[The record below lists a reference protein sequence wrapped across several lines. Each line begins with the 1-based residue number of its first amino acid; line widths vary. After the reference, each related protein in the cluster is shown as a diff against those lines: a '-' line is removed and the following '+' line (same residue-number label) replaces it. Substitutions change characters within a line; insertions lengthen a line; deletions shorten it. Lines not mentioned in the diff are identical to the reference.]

1 MRWLDPASQARLK
14 GLALSPRRASGL
26 SGAPG
31 KHRSLAR
38 GHSRDFAQHRPYTYG
53 DESRGIDWK
62 AYARL
67 DRFYVREFRTED
79 RIPVFVLLDRSGS
92 MAYAGAGRPSKLD
105 VARRVAAAVAWLAL
119 DQGDE
124 AGLVT
129 FSAEAEL
136 AAPPRAGAVQ
146 LGAFDEALTRTTLST
161 AEPTDLAKAI
171 EAAAEALPRRGM
183 CVLVSDLMGDTAA
196 ALKAVRGLAA
206 RRHEVLVV
214 RVLDADERDFP
225 YEGPCLMEG
234 LEGGEPLFV
243 DAREAAPAYR
253 AAFARQAEAY
263 AGALR
268 RAGIPYAV
276 ADTGGRWEAALG
288 RLLSR

>member
-1 MRWLDPASQARLK
+1 M
-14 GLALSPRRASGL
+14 
-26 SGAPG
+26 
-31 KHRSLAR
+31 AR

-53 DESRGIDWK
+53 DESRSIDWK

-67 DRFYVREFRTED
+67 DRFYVREYRAED
-79 RIPVFVLLDRSGS
+79 RIPVFILLDCSGS
-92 MAYAGAGRPSKLD
+92 MAYANGARISKLD
-105 VARRVAAAVAWLAL
+105 LGRRLAAATAWLAL
-119 DQGDE
+119 SQGDE

-129 FSAEAEL
+129 FGTSAKL
-136 AAPPRAGAVQ
+136 ALESRAGAAQ
-146 LGAFDEALTRTTLST
+146 LGAFDDALSNASAS
-161 AEPTDLAKAI
+161 AETDLGAAI
-171 EAAAEALPRRGM
+171 SAAAEKLPHRGM
-183 CVLVSDLMGDTAA
+183 VLVVSDLMGDTAG
-196 ALKAVRGLAA
+196 ALKALRGLVA

-214 RVLDADERDFP
+214 RTIDPDERDFP

-263 AGALR
+263 AGSLR
-268 RAGIPYAV
+268 RAGLAYAV
-276 ADTGGRWEAALG
+276 AETGGGWEAALA

>member
-1 MRWLDPASQARLK
+1 MKWLDPASQARLK

-31 KHRSLAR
+31 KHRSLGR
-38 GHSRDFAQHRPYTYG
+38 GHSRDFSQHRPYAPG
-53 DESRGIDWK
+53 DEARGIDWK

-67 DRFYVREFRTED
+67 DRFYVKEYRAED
-79 RIPVFVLLDRSGS
+79 RIPVFVVLDRSGS
-92 MAYAGAGRPSKLD
+92 MGYAGEGRESKFDLGRRIAAGI
-105 VARRVAAAVAWLAL
+105 AWLAL
-119 DQGDE
+119 AQGDE

-129 FSAEAEL
+129 FSSGAKL
-136 AAPPRAGAVQ
+136 SLPPRAGAAQ
-146 LGAFDEALTRTTLST
+146 LGAFDDALT
-161 AEPTDLAKAI
+161 AEKAGEETDLAKAI

-183 CVLVSDLMGDTAA
+183 VILVSDLMGDTAG
-196 ALKAVRGLAA
+196 ALKAVRALSA

-214 RVLDADERDFP
+214 RVIDPDERDFP

-234 LEGGEPLFV
+234 LEGGEPLYL

-253 AAFARQAEAY
+253 AAFAKQAETY

-268 RAGIPYAV
+268 RAGIAYTV
-276 ADTGGRWEAALG
+276 AQTGANWEAALG
-288 RLLSR
+288 RLLAG

>member
-31 KHRSLAR
+31 KHRTLAR
-38 GHSRDFAQHRPYTYG
+38 GHSRDFAQHRPYSYG
-53 DESRGIDWK
+53 DESRSIDWK

-67 DRFYVREFRTED
+67 DRFYVREFRAED

-92 MAYAGAGRPSKLD
+92 MAYAGEGRQSKLD
-105 VARRVAAAVAWLAL
+105 LGRRLAAAIAWLAL
-119 DQGDE
+119 AQGDE

-129 FSAEAEL
+129 FGTDATL
-136 AAPPRAGAVQ
+136 ALPPRAGAAQ
-146 LGAFDEALTRTTLST
+146 LGAFDDALTAAAASG
-161 AEPTDLAKAI
+161 ETDLGAAI
-171 EAAAEALPRRGM
+171 MAAAEELPRRGLV
-183 CVLVSDLMGDTAA
+183 VLVSDLMGDTAG
-196 ALKAVRGLAA
+196 ALKAVRSLAA

-214 RVLDADERDFP
+214 RVLDPDERDFP
-225 YEGPCLMEG
+225 YEGPCLIEG

-253 AAFARQAEAY
+253 AAFARQAEAFS
-263 AGALR
+263 GSLR
-268 RAGIPYAV
+268 RAGIAYAV
-276 ADTGGRWEAALG
+276 AETGGHWEAALG

>member
-31 KHRSLAR
+31 KHRTLAR

-53 DESRGIDWK
+53 DESRTIDWK

-67 DRFYVREFRTED
+67 DRFYVREFRAED

-105 VARRVAAAVAWLAL
+105 LGRRVAAAIAWLAL
-119 DQGDE
+119 AQGDE

-129 FSAEAEL
+129 FGTEAKL
-136 AAPPRAGAVQ
+136 ALPPRAGAAQ
-146 LGAFDEALTRTTLST
+146 LGAFDEALSA
-161 AEPTDLAKAI
+161 AEASGETDLAKAI
-171 EAAAEALPRRGM
+171 EAAAEELPRRGLV
-183 CVLVSDLMGDTAA
+183 VLVSDLMGDTAG
-196 ALKAVRGLAA
+196 ALKAVRALAA

-214 RVLDADERDFP
+214 RALDPDERDFP
-225 YEGPCLMEG
+225 YEGPCLIEG

-268 RAGIPYAV
+268 RAGIAYAV
-276 ADTGGRWEAALG
+276 AETGGHWEAALG

>member
-1 MRWLDPASQARLK
+1 MRWLDPQSQARLK

-31 KHRSLAR
+31 KHRTLAR

-53 DESRGIDWK
+53 DESRTIDWK

-67 DRFYVREFRTED
+67 DRFYVREFRAED
-79 RIPVFVLLDRSGS
+79 RIPVFALLDASGS
-92 MAYAGAGRPSKLD
+92 MAYAGAGRQSKFDLG
-105 VARRVAAAVAWLAL
+105 RRAAAAIAWLAL
-119 DQGDE
+119 SQGDE

-129 FSAEAEL
+129 LGAKAEL
-136 AAPPRAGAVQ
+136 ALPPRAGAAQ
-146 LGAFDEALTRTTLST
+146 LGAFDAALT
-161 AEPTDLAKAI
+161 AAAPGGEADLAAAI
-171 EAAAEALPRRGM
+171 EAAAEELPRRGLV
-183 CVLVSDLMGDTAA
+183 VLISDLMGDTAGV
-196 ALKAVRGLAA
+196 LKAVRALSA

-214 RVLDADERDFP
+214 RALDPDERDFP

-234 LEGGEPLFV
+234 MEGGEPLYI

-268 RAGIPYAV
+268 RAGVAYAV
-276 ADTGGRWEAALG
+276 AETGGHWEAALG

>member
-31 KHRSLAR
+31 KHRTLAR
-38 GHSRDFAQHRPYTYG
+38 GHSRDFAQHRPYSYG
-53 DESRGIDWK
+53 DESRSIDWK

-67 DRFYVREFRTED
+67 DRFYVREFRAED

-92 MAYAGAGRPSKLD
+92 MGYAGAGRPSKLD
-105 VARRVAAAVAWLAL
+105 LGRQVAAGIAWLTLA
-119 DQGDE
+119 QGDE

-129 FSAEAEL
+129 FSAQAQL
-136 AAPPRAGAVQ
+136 ALPPRAGAAQ
-146 LGAFDEALTRTTLST
+146 LGAFDEALTAVSA
-161 AEPTDLAKAI
+161 AEETDLARAI
-171 EAAAEALPRRGM
+171 ENAAEALPRRGM
-183 CVLVSDLMGDTAA
+183 VVLISDLMGDTAG
-196 ALKAVRGLAA
+196 ALKAVRALTA

-214 RVLDADERDFP
+214 RTIDPDERDFP
-225 YEGPCLMEG
+225 YEGPCLLEG

-253 AAFARQAEAY
+253 AAFARQAEVY
-263 AGALR
+263 AGSLR
-268 RAGIPYAV
+268 RAGLPYAV
-276 ADTGGRWEAALG
+276 VETGGHWEAALG

>member
-31 KHRSLAR
+31 KHRTLAR
-38 GHSRDFAQHRPYTYG
+38 GHSRDFAQHRPYTAG
-53 DESRGIDWK
+53 DESRTIDWK

-67 DRFYVREFRTED
+67 DRFYVREFRAED
-79 RIPVFVLLDRSGS
+79 RIPVFVLLDRSAS
-92 MAYAGAGRPSKLD
+92 MSYAGAGRPSKLD
-105 VARRVAAAVAWLAL
+105 LGRRVAAAIAWLAL
-119 DQGDE
+119 SQGDE

-129 FSAEAEL
+129 FGTEATL
-136 AAPPRAGAVQ
+136 ALPPRAGAAQ
-146 LGAFDEALTRTTLST
+146 LGAFDEALS
-161 AEPTDLAKAI
+161 AVAASGETDLARAI
-171 EAAAEALPRRGM
+171 EAAAEALPRRGLV
-183 CVLVSDLMGDTAA
+183 VLVSDLMGDTAG
-196 ALKAVRGLAA
+196 ALKAVRALAA
-206 RRHEVLVV
+206 RRHEVLVA
-214 RVLDADERDFP
+214 RTIDPDERDFP

-263 AGALR
+263 AGSLR
-268 RAGIPYAV
+268 RAGLAYAV
-276 ADTGGRWEAALG
+276 AETGGHWEAALG
-288 RLLSR
+288 RLLAR

>member
-31 KHRSLAR
+31 KHRTLAR
-38 GHSRDFAQHRPYTYG
+38 GHSRDFAQHRPYSYG
-53 DESRGIDWK
+53 DESRSIDWK

-67 DRFYVREFRTED
+67 DRFYVREFRAED
-79 RIPVFVLLDRSGS
+79 RIPVFILLDRSGS
-92 MAYAGAGRPSKLD
+92 MGYAGAGRPSKLD
-105 VARRVAAAVAWLAL
+105 LGRHVAAAIAWLAL
-119 DQGDE
+119 SQGDE

-129 FSAEAEL
+129 FSAQAQL
-136 AAPPRAGAVQ
+136 ALPPRAGAAQ
-146 LGAFDEALTRTTLST
+146 LGTFDDALTAAAASG
-161 AEPTDLAKAI
+161 ETDLARAI
-171 EAAAEALPRRGM
+171 ENAAEALPRRGM
-183 CVLVSDLMGDTAA
+183 VVLISDLMGDTAG
-196 ALKAVRGLAA
+196 ALKAVRALTA

-214 RVLDADERDFP
+214 RTIDPDERDFP

-253 AAFARQAEAY
+253 AAFARQADVY
-263 AGALR
+263 AGSLR
-268 RAGIPYAV
+268 RAGLPYAV
-276 ADTGGRWEAALG
+276 VETGGHWEAALG

>member
-31 KHRSLAR
+31 KHRTLAR
-38 GHSRDFAQHRPYTYG
+38 GHSRDFAQHRPYSYG
-53 DESRGIDWK
+53 DESRLIDWK
-62 AYARL
+62 AYARH
-67 DRFYVREFRTED
+67 DRFYVREFKAED
-79 RIPVFVLLDRSGS
+79 RIPVYVLLDVSGS
-92 MAYAGAGRPSKLD
+92 MAYAGEGRQSKLD
-105 VARRVAAAVAWLAL
+105 LGRRVAAAVAWLAL
-119 DQGDE
+119 AQGDE

-129 FSAEAEL
+129 FAAKAKL
-136 AAPPRAGAVQ
+136 ALPPRAGAAQ
-146 LGAFDEALTRTTLST
+146 LGAFDQALTD
-161 AEPTDLAKAI
+161 AAAGEETDLGKAI
-171 EAAAEALPRRGM
+171 EAAAEELPRRALL
-183 CVLVSDLMGDTAA
+183 VLVSDLMGDTAG
-196 ALKAVRGLAA
+196 ALKAVRGLIA

-214 RVLDADERDFP
+214 RTLDSDERDFP

-263 AGALR
+263 AGSLR
-268 RAGIPYAV
+268 RAGLPYAV
-276 ADTGGRWEAALG
+276 AETGGHWEAALG

>member
-31 KHRSLAR
+31 KHRTLAR
-38 GHSRDFAQHRPYTYG
+38 GHSRDFAQHRPYSYG
-53 DESRGIDWK
+53 DESRSIDWK

-67 DRFYVREFRTED
+67 DRFYVREFKAED
-79 RIPVFVLLDRSGS
+79 RIPVFVLLDTSGS

-105 VARRVAAAVAWLAL
+105 LGRRVSAAIAWLAL
-119 DQGDE
+119 AQGDE

-129 FSAEAEL
+129 FAADAKL
-136 AAPPRAGAVQ
+136 ALPPRAGAAQ
-146 LGAFDEALTRTTLST
+146 LGAFDEALTAIT
-161 AEPTDLAKAI
+161 ASKETDLSKAI
-171 EAAAEALPRRGM
+171 GSAAEELPRRGM
-183 CVLVSDLMGDTAA
+183 VVLISDLMGDTAG
-196 ALKAVRGLAA
+196 ALKAVRSLSA

-214 RVLDADERDFP
+214 RTIDPDERDFP

-234 LEGGEPLFV
+234 LEGGEPLFI

-253 AAFARQAEAY
+253 AAFARQADAY
-263 AGALR
+263 AGSLR
-268 RAGIPYAV
+268 RAGMAYAV
-276 ADTGGRWEAALG
+276 AETGGHWEAALG

>member
-1 MRWLDPASQARLK
+1 MKWLDPASQARLK

-38 GHSRDFAQHRPYTYG
+38 GHSRDFSQHRPYAPG
-53 DESRGIDWK
+53 DEARGIDWK

-67 DRFYVREFRTED
+67 DRFYVKEFRAED

-92 MAYAGAGRPSKLD
+92 MGYAGAGRESKFDLG
-105 VARRVAAAVAWLAL
+105 RRIAAGIAWLAL
-119 DQGDE
+119 AQGDE

-129 FSAEAEL
+129 FASGAQL
-136 AAPPRAGAVQ
+136 ALPPRAGAAQ
-146 LGAFDEALTRTTLST
+146 LGAFDAALTE
-161 AEPTDLAKAI
+161 AKAGEETDLAKAI

-183 CVLVSDLMGDTAA
+183 CVLVSDLMGDTAG
-196 ALKAVRGLAA
+196 ALKAVRALSA

-214 RVLDADERDFP
+214 RTIDADERDFP

-234 LEGGEPLFV
+234 LEGGEPLYL

-253 AAFARQAEAY
+253 AAFAKQAEAY

-268 RAGIPYAV
+268 RAGIAYAV
-276 ADTGGRWEAALG
+276 AQTGANWEAALG
-288 RLLSR
+288 RLLAG

>member
-31 KHRSLAR
+31 KHRTLAR
-38 GHSRDFAQHRPYTYG
+38 GHSRDFAQHRPYSYG
-53 DESRGIDWK
+53 DEPRTIDWK

-67 DRFYVREFRTED
+67 DRFYVREFRAED
-79 RIPVFVLLDRSGS
+79 RIPVFVLLDVSGS
-92 MAYAGAGRPSKLD
+92 MAYAGEGRGSKLD
-105 VARRVAAAVAWLAL
+105 LGRRLAAAIAWLAL
-119 DQGDE
+119 AQGDE

-129 FSAEAEL
+129 FGKDASL
-136 AAPPRAGAVQ
+136 ALPPRAGAAQ
-146 LGAFDEALTRTTLST
+146 LGAFDEALTAAT
-161 AEPTDLAKAI
+161 AGEETDLERAI
-171 EAAAEALPRRGM
+171 GAAAEVLPRRGLV
-183 CVLVSDLMGDTAA
+183 VLISDLMGDTAG
-196 ALKAVRGLAA
+196 ALKAVRALTA

-214 RVLDADERDFP
+214 RTLDPDERDFP
-225 YEGPCLMEG
+225 YEGPCLIEG

-253 AAFARQAEAY
+253 AAFARQAEAF
-263 AGALR
+263 AGSLR
-268 RAGIPYAV
+268 RAGLSYAV
-276 ADTGGRWEAALG
+276 AETGGRWEAALG

>member
-1 MRWLDPASQARLK
+1 MRWLDPESQARLK

-38 GHSRDFAQHRPYTYG
+38 GHSRDFAQHRPYSYG
-53 DESRGIDWK
+53 DESRSIDWK

-67 DRFYVREFRTED
+67 DRFYVREFRSED

-105 VARRVAAAVAWLAL
+105 LGRRAAAGVAWLAL
-119 DQGDE
+119 SQGDE
-124 AGLVT
+124 AGLVAFGT
-129 FSAEAEL
+129 EAKL
-136 AAPPRAGAVQ
+136 SLSPRAGAAQ
-146 LGAFDEALTRTTLST
+146 LGAFDAALSEVEASG
-161 AEPTDLAKAI
+161 ETDLARAI
-171 EAAAEALPRRGM
+171 EAAAEELPRRGM
-183 CVLVSDLMGDTAA
+183 VVLISDLMGDTAG

-206 RRHEVLVV
+206 RRHEVLVL
-214 RVLDADERDFP
+214 RTIDPDERDFP
-225 YEGPCLMEG
+225 YDGPCLMEG

-263 AGALR
+263 AVALR
-268 RAGIPYAV
+268 RAGLAYAT
-276 ADTGGRWEAALG
+276 AETGGHWEAALG
-288 RLLSR
+288 RLLAR

>member
-31 KHRSLAR
+31 KHRTLAR
-38 GHSRDFAQHRPYTYG
+38 GHSRDFAQHRPYSYG
-53 DESRGIDWK
+53 DESRSIDWK

-67 DRFYVREFRTED
+67 DRFYVREFRAED
-79 RIPVFVLLDRSGS
+79 RIPVFVLLDTSGS

-105 VARRVAAAVAWLAL
+105 LGRRVAAAIAWLAL
-119 DQGDE
+119 AQGDE

-129 FSAEAEL
+129 FAADARL
-136 AAPPRAGAVQ
+136 ALPPRAGAAQ
-146 LGAFDEALTRTTLST
+146 LGAFDEALTEIRAS
-161 AEPTDLAKAI
+161 AETDLSKAI
-171 EAAAEALPRRGM
+171 GNAAEELPRRGM
-183 CVLVSDLMGDTAA
+183 VVLISDLMGDTAG
-196 ALKAVRGLAA
+196 ALKAVRSLAA
-206 RRHEVLVV
+206 RRHEVLIV
-214 RVLDADERDFP
+214 RTIDPDERDFP

-234 LEGGEPLFV
+234 LEGGEPLFI

-253 AAFARQAEAY
+253 AAFARQADAY
-263 AGALR
+263 AGSLR
-268 RAGIPYAV
+268 RAGMAYAV
-276 ADTGGRWEAALG
+276 AETAGPWEAALG

>member
-1 MRWLDPASQARLK
+1 MRWLDPESQARLK

-26 SGAPG
+26 SGSPG
-31 KHRSLAR
+31 KHRTLAR

-53 DESRGIDWK
+53 DESRSIDWK

-67 DRFYVREFRTED
+67 DRFYVREFRAED

-92 MAYAGAGRPSKLD
+92 MAYSGGGRPSKLD
-105 VARRVAAAVAWLAL
+105 LGRRVAAGVAWLAL
-119 DQGDE
+119 AQGDE

-129 FSAEAEL
+129 FGTQALL
-136 AAPPRAGAVQ
+136 ALPPRAGAAQ
-146 LGAFDEALTRTTLST
+146 LGAFDEALS
-161 AEPTDLAKAI
+161 AAGASGETDLAKAI
-171 EAAAEALPRRGM
+171 EAAAEELPRRGLV
-183 CVLVSDLMGDTAA
+183 VLVSDLMGDTAG
-196 ALKAVRGLAA
+196 ALKAVRALAA

-214 RVLDADERDFP
+214 RTLDPDERDFP

-234 LEGGEPLFV
+234 LEGGEPLYI
-243 DAREAAPAYR
+243 DAREAGPAYR

-263 AGALR
+263 ALSLR
-268 RAGIPYAV
+268 RAGIAYAV
-276 ADTGGRWEAALG
+276 AETGGHWEAALG